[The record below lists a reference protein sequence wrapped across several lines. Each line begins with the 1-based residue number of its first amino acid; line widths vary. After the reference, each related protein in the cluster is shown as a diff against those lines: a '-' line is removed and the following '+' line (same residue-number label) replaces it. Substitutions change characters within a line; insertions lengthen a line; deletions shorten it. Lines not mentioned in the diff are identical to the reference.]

1 MMFRILK
8 MKAKQMR
15 TKIQNKIIRKIV
27 MKSQCSKLIFSQN
40 KCLINKFKR

>member
-15 TKIQNKIIRKIV
+15 TKIQNKIIRKIAT
-27 MKSQCSKLIFSQN
+27 KNQCSKVIFSQN
-40 KCLINKFKR
+40 KYPINKFKR